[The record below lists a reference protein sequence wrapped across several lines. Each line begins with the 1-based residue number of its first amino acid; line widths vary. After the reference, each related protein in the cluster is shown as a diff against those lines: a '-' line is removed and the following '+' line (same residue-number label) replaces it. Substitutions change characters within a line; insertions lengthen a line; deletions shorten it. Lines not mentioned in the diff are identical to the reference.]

1 MEAPNKKIRLSGGA
15 RRLIKE
21 KEKAVKGNQSILSFL
36 KSNSQE
42 PSLEYNRSEEEDNPP
57 TLPTPDIITE
67 HNILPPASFLK
78 EELLIQTSYMLDDSK
93 HKQADLIPFN
103 DNIPQMD
110 NCSSSQTNKQIELA
124 QNVSYSTLIDRC
136 HDYQSDPY
144 LFIDTVLTPQII
156 RTLVEIGPYQPGFNS
171 NNYVFEENEC
181 GKKFSPNCYQWSN
194 PNKGVSNFRKGNEKI
209 IKHEK
214 SKDHR
219 DAENEYLILKSRI
232 SKDKTI
238 QQNLMKVQKSQIE
251 FNRSVL
257 KRLIDL
263 SLFLSTN
270 GLPFR
275 GHREDINQD
284 TQSKGLFIKIVKL
297 VSKYN
302 AVLAKHLAES
312 NRNETYLSPKIQN
325 DILKCMADETLHKI
339 LNEVKQAKY
348 FTIIVD
354 STIDIG
360 RIDQFSF
367 SLRFVDQQGDIKEHF
382 LCFEATANDYFVI
395 IKKLMEEYK
404 LDISLCCGQAYDG
417 ANTMSGRFS
426 GLQSKIKDVSPLALY
441 IHCCAHNLNLVL
453 IDSIRSSINAVSF
466 FGILEALYTFITN
479 SLPRLKIFEE
489 QKKIDGLVLTLKQL
503 SETRWASHK
512 RVVDSV
518 YINLPAIVTSLKR
531 ISDGE
536 LLNIKLKTISEAQG
550 LLFQIMNF
558 KFSFLL
564 VLWKNILEK
573 VNILSNYLQNSKI
586 DLITAHD
593 MVSTCFLD
601 ISSLRNEEH
610 FLKIKCNATELCGQ
624 FGGNNNFEQG
634 RIITK
639 KKIHGENNLENII
652 ESADENFKCN
662 TYFVILDSFTN
673 TLKHCF
679 EDFSNIVKKFEVLN
693 PKKMSKENID
703 ENIISIQN
711 LSTFYNVN
719 VDEVDIE
726 VKYRSFCLVYH
737 QVYDEVEP
745 LKLNEVLKF
754 MISRDM
760 VSSYPNLYTLYKIF
774 YTLPVSSATAER
786 SFSRLKLLKTYLSST
801 MTEDLLSNLAIL
813 SIESNTAET
822 INFNKVISTFV
833 SMKKCR
839 KLL

>member
-1 MEAPNKKIRLSGGA
+1 MPE
-15 RRLIKE
+15 
-21 KEKAVKGNQSILSFL
+21 
-36 KSNSQE
+36 
-42 PSLEYNRSEEEDNPP
+42 
-57 TLPTPDIITE
+57 
-67 HNILPPASFLK
+67 
-78 EELLIQTSYMLDDSK
+78 DSK
-93 HKQADLIPFN
+93 NKQADLIPFN

-110 NCSSSQTNKQIELA
+110 SCSSQTNKLIELA
-124 QNVSYSTLIDRC
+124 QDDVCTLIDRC
-136 HDYQSDPY
+136 HDYPSDPY
-144 LFIDTVLTPQII
+144 LFIDIVLTPQII
-156 RTLVEIGPYQPGFNS
+156 RTLIEIGPCQPGFN
-171 NNYVFEENEC
+171 NNDYVFEENES
-181 GKKFSPNCYQWSN
+181 GKKFSSKWYYKDVKSGMSCKRNWLVYSPKANKMFCFPCFLFRSVSQHSYQWSK
-194 PNKGVSNFRKGNEKI
+194 PNKGVTNFRKGYEKI

-219 DAENEYLILKSRI
+219 EAENEYLILKSRI
-232 SKDKTI
+232 SKDITI
-238 QQNLMKVQKSQIE
+238 QHNLIKVQKSQIE

-284 TQSKGLFIKIVKL
+284 TQNKGLFIEIVKL
-297 VSKYN
+297 VSKYD

-312 NRNETYLSPKIQN
+312 NQNETYLSPKIQN
-325 DILKCMADETLHKI
+325 DILKCMADETLHTI
-339 LNEVKQAKY
+339 LIEVKQAKY

-367 SLRFVDQQGDIKEHF
+367 SLRFVDQQGDIREHF
-382 LCFEATANDYFVI
+382 LCFEELPNATANDYFVI

-404 LDISLCCGQAYDG
+404 LDISLCRGQAYDG

-453 IDSIRSSINAVSF
+453 IDSIRSCVNAISF

-489 QKKIDGLVLTLKQL
+489 EQKKIDGLVPTLKQL

-512 RVVDSV
+512 RAVDSV

-536 LLNIKLKTISEAQG
+536 LPNIKLKSISEAQG
-550 LLFQIMNF
+550 LLIQIMNF

-564 VLWKNILEK
+564 VLWKNILGK

-610 FLKIKCNATELCGQ
+610 FLKIKYNATELCGQ
-624 FGGNNNFEQG
+624 FRGNNNFEQG
-634 RIITK
+634 RIRTK
-639 KKIHGENNLENII
+639 KKIHGKNNLENII

-673 TLKHCF
+673 TLKHRF
-679 EDFSNIVKKFEVLN
+679 EDFSNIVQKFEVLN

-711 LSTFYNVN
+711 LSKFYNVD

-726 VKYRSFCLVYH
+726 VEYRSFCLVYH
-737 QVYDEVEP
+737 QVHNEIEP

-786 SFSRLKLLKTYLSST
+786 SFSRLKLLKTYLRST
-801 MTEDLLSNLAIL
+801 MTEDRLSNLAIL
-813 SIESNTAET
+813 SIESNLAQT
-822 INFNKVISTFV
+822 INFNKVISTFA
-833 SMKKCR
+833 SMKKRR

>member
-21 KEKAVKGNQSILSFL
+21 KEKAVKGNQSIPPFL

-42 PSLEYNRSEEEDNPP
+42 PSLEFNRSEEEDNPP
-57 TLPTPDIITE
+57 TLPTPDNITE
-67 HNILPPASFLK
+67 HDILPPASFLK
-78 EELLIQTSYMLDDSK
+78 EELLIQISYMPDDTK

-103 DNIPQMD
+103 NIPQMD

-136 HDYQSDPY
+136 HDYPSDPY
-144 LFIDTVLTPQII
+144 LFIDTV
-156 RTLVEIGPYQPGFNS
+156 

-181 GKKFSPNCYQWSN
+181 GKKFSPNWYNKNVKSGMSCKRNWLVFSSKANKMFCFPCFLFRSVSQHSYQWSN

-232 SKDKTI
+232 SKDITI
-238 QQNLMKVQKSQIE
+238 QQNLMKVQK
-251 FNRSVL
+251 
-257 KRLIDL
+257 
-263 SLFLSTN
+263 
-270 GLPFR
+270 
-275 GHREDINQD
+275 EDINQD
-284 TQSKGLFIKIVKL
+284 TQSKGLFIEIVKL
-297 VSKYN
+297 VSKDD

-312 NRNETYLSPKIQN
+312 NRNETYLSLKIQN

-404 LDISLCCGQAYDG
+404 LDISLCRGQAYDG

-489 QKKIDGLVLTLKQL
+489 EQKKIDGLVLTLKQL

-512 RVVDSV
+512 HAVDLV
-518 YINLPAIVTSLKR
+518 YINLPVIVTSLKR

-536 LLNIKLKTISEAQG
+536 LLNIKLKTISEA
-550 LLFQIMNF
+550 LTIMNF

-564 VLWKNILEK
+564 VLWKNILGK

-634 RIITK
+634 RIRTK
-639 KKIHGENNLENII
+639 KKIH
-652 ESADENFKCN
+652 
-662 TYFVILDSFTN
+662 DSFTN
-673 TLKHCF
+673 TLKHRF
-679 EDFSNIVKKFEVLN
+679 EDFSNIVNKFEVLN

-711 LSTFYNVN
+711 LSTFYNVD

-726 VKYRSFCLVYH
+726 VEYRSFCLVYH

-745 LKLNEVLKF
+745 LKLNEG
-754 MISRDM
+754 R
-760 VSSYPNLYTLYKIF
+760 T
-774 YTLPVSSATAER
+774 
-786 SFSRLKLLKTYLSST
+786 
-801 MTEDLLSNLAIL
+801 
-813 SIESNTAET
+813 
-822 INFNKVISTFV
+822 
-833 SMKKCR
+833 R
-839 KLL
+839 KLPFIRAPDNNN

>member
-1 MEAPNKKIRLSGGA
+1 MP
-15 RRLIKE
+15 
-21 KEKAVKGNQSILSFL
+21 
-36 KSNSQE
+36 
-42 PSLEYNRSEEEDNPP
+42 
-57 TLPTPDIITE
+57 
-67 HNILPPASFLK
+67 
-78 EELLIQTSYMLDDSK
+78 DDSK

-110 NCSSSQTNKQIELA
+110 N
-124 QNVSYSTLIDRC
+124 Y
-136 HDYQSDPY
+136 PY

-156 RTLVEIGPYQPGFNS
+156 RTLVGIGLCQPGFNS

-181 GKKFSPNCYQWSN
+181 DKKFSPNWYNKNVKSGMSCKRNWLVFSPKANKMFCFPCFLFRSVSQHSYQWSN
-194 PNKGVSNFRKGNEKI
+194 PNKGVSNFRKENEKI

-219 DAENEYLILKSRI
+219 DAEFQ
-232 SKDKTI
+232 KT
-238 QQNLMKVQKSQIE
+238 LH
-251 FNRSVL
+251 VL

-284 TQSKGLFIKIVKL
+284 TQSKGRFIKIVKL
-297 VSKYN
+297 VSKYD

-325 DILKCMADETLHKI
+325 DILKCMADETLHTI

-382 LCFEATANDYFVI
+382 LCFEELHNATANDYFVI

-404 LDISLCCGQAYDG
+404 LDISLYR
-417 ANTMSGRFS
+417 N
-426 GLQSKIKDVSPLALY
+426 VSPLALY
-441 IHCCAHNLNLVL
+441 IHCCVHNLNLVL

-489 QKKIDGLVLTLKQL
+489 EQKKIDGLVLTLKQL
-503 SETRWASHK
+503 SGTRWASHK
-512 RVVDSV
+512 RAVDSV
-518 YINLPAIVTSLKR
+518 YSR

-564 VLWKNILEK
+564 VLWKNTLGK

-601 ISSLRNEEH
+601 ISSLRNEEN
-610 FLKIKCNATELCGQ
+610 FLKIKCNATELCRQ

-634 RIITK
+634 RIRTK
-639 KKIHGENNLENII
+639 KKIH
-652 ESADENFKCN
+652 
-662 TYFVILDSFTN
+662 DSFTN
-673 TLKHCF
+673 TLKHRF

-693 PKKMSKENID
+693 TKKMSKENID

-711 LSTFYNVN
+711 LSTFYNVD

-726 VKYRSFCLVYH
+726 EEYRSFCLVYH

-754 MISRDM
+754 MIS
-760 VSSYPNLYTLYKIF
+760 
-774 YTLPVSSATAER
+774 
-786 SFSRLKLLKTYLSST
+786 
-801 MTEDLLSNLAIL
+801 
-813 SIESNTAET
+813 
-822 INFNKVISTFV
+822 
-833 SMKKCR
+833 
-839 KLL
+839 

>member
-1 MEAPNKKIRLSGGA
+1 MP
-15 RRLIKE
+15 
-21 KEKAVKGNQSILSFL
+21 
-36 KSNSQE
+36 
-42 PSLEYNRSEEEDNPP
+42 
-57 TLPTPDIITE
+57 
-67 HNILPPASFLK
+67 
-78 EELLIQTSYMLDDSK
+78 DDSK

-136 HDYQSDPY
+136 HDYPSDPY

-156 RTLVEIGPYQPGFNS
+156 RTLVEIGPCQPGFNS

-181 GKKFSPNCYQWSN
+181 GKKFSPNWYNKNVKSGMSCKRNWLVFSPKANKMFCFPCFLFRSVSQHSYQWSN

-232 SKDKTI
+232 SKDITI

-284 TQSKGLFIKIVKL
+284 TQSKGLFIEIVKL
-297 VSKYN
+297 VSKYD

-325 DILKCMADETLHKI
+325 DILKCMADETLHTI

-382 LCFEATANDYFVI
+382 LCFEELHNATANDYFVI

-404 LDISLCCGQAYDG
+404 LDISLCRGQAYDG

-489 QKKIDGLVLTLKQL
+489 KQKKIDGLVLTLKQL

-512 RVVDSV
+512 REVDSV

-564 VLWKNILEK
+564 VLWKNILGK

-624 FGGNNNFEQG
+624 FGGNNNFEEG
-634 RIITK
+634 RIRIK

-673 TLKHCF
+673 TLKHRF

-711 LSTFYNVN
+711 LSKFYNVD

-726 VKYRSFCLVYH
+726 VEYRSFCLVFH

-786 SFSRLKLLKTYLSST
+786 SFSRLKLLKTYLRST
-801 MTEDLLSNLAIL
+801 MTEDRLSNLAIL
-813 SIESNTAET
+813 SIESNIAQT
-822 INFNKVISTFV
+822 INFNKVISTFA
-833 SMKKCR
+833 SMKKRR

>member
-1 MEAPNKKIRLSGGA
+1 M
-15 RRLIKE
+15 
-21 KEKAVKGNQSILSFL
+21 
-36 KSNSQE
+36 
-42 PSLEYNRSEEEDNPP
+42 
-57 TLPTPDIITE
+57 
-67 HNILPPASFLK
+67 
-78 EELLIQTSYMLDDSK
+78 DSS
-93 HKQADLIPFN
+93 
-103 DNIPQMD
+103 
-110 NCSSSQTNKQIELA
+110 SSSQINKQIELA
-124 QNVSYSTLIDRC
+124 QDDVSYCTLIDRC
-136 HDYQSDPY
+136 HDYPSDPY
-144 LFIDTVLTPQII
+144 LFIDIVLTPQII
-156 RTLVEIGPYQPGFNS
+156 RTLIEIGPCQPGFN
-171 NNYVFEENEC
+171 NNDYVFEENES
-181 GKKFSPNCYQWSN
+181 GKKFSSNWYNKDVKSGMSCKRNWLVYSPKANKMFCFPCFLFRSVSQHSYQWSD
-194 PNKGVSNFRKGNEKI
+194 PNKGVTNFRKGYEKI

-219 DAENEYLILKSRI
+219 EAENEYLILKSRI
-232 SKDKTI
+232 SKDITI
-238 QQNLMKVQKSQIE
+238 QQNLIKVQKSQIE

-284 TQSKGLFIKIVKL
+284 TQNKGLFIEIIKL
-297 VSKYN
+297 VSKYD

-325 DILKCMADETLHKI
+325 DILKCMADETLHTI

-382 LCFEATANDYFVI
+382 LCFEELPNATANDYFVI
-395 IKKLMEEYK
+395 IKKLMEKYK
-404 LDISLCCGQAYDG
+404 LDISLCRGQAYDG

-426 GLQSKIKDVSPLALY
+426 GLQTKIKDVSPLALY

-489 QKKIDGLVLTLKQL
+489 EQKKIDGLVLTLKQL

-512 RVVDSV
+512 RAVDSV

-564 VLWKNILEK
+564 VLWKNILGK
-573 VNILSNYLQNSKI
+573 VDILSNYLQNSKI

-610 FLKIKCNATELCGQ
+610 FLKMKCNATELCGQ

-634 RIITK
+634 RIRTK

-673 TLKHCF
+673 TLKHRF
-679 EDFSNIVKKFEVLN
+679 EDFSNTVKKFEVLN

-711 LSTFYNVN
+711 LSKFYNVD

-726 VKYRSFCLVYH
+726 VEYRSFCLVYH
-737 QVYDEVEP
+737 QVYSEIEP

-786 SFSRLKLLKTYLSST
+786 SFSRLKLLKTYLRST
-801 MTEDLLSNLAIL
+801 MTEDRLSNLAIL
-813 SIESNTAET
+813 SIESNIAQT
-822 INFNKVISTFV
+822 INFDKVISTFA
-833 SMKKCR
+833 SMKKRR